1 MSMRMTMLAA
11 SVMLGLGASALRA
24 ADDGAEVEVR
34 KIAMP
39 KGFPQ
44 LTDAEQKLLDEA
56 NAALLASYAAMR
68 KNDTK
73 TAIDELNRSM
83 VLRNRII
90 ESKNISKENTG
101 KGYFSRQQGTAED
114 KVDREGGLE
123 RFLEIKKTGGQ
134 LGAADH
140 DYELHKRK
148 IIKNSEKDARELA
161 EEQKELAAMLQ
172 MMAMN
177 QPQQNGGG
185 KQTKKQDAQLPQQQA
200 NSNGGGGQQQPQQN
214 QNQNGQQPANN
225 QNQNGQENKENQNGE
240 QKNQNGQQQANA
252 QNQNGEQKNQN
263 QNGQQQAN
271 AQNQNGQ
278 QQNNN
283 QNGEQQNQN
292 QNGQQQA
299 NAQNQNGQQQGNP
312 QDPQNQQGQAG
323 AANRADQ
330 AANRQEQ
337 IAGQLNDIATK
348 LDQMSKGRNDES
360 GKAAEVFRQAAAG
373 GEQTAEM
380 IRKGDLQGAAA
391 ASRNT
396 EQKIREALAAAG
408 MANTTNLET
417 ALQNVENEL
426 KRLQGQQ
433 QKVADQAQRAG
444 EGAGGQQ
451 ADERVKNER
460 TKGLAGEQAK
470 LLGEI
475 KGLQDQLNQLAQGTG
490 AADPN
495 QRTPENAARQELQ
508 GASRAMQGKRASQA
522 ATNAAVQLGQGDIQ
536 GAEKSMAQVQEAL
549 NSAREKVA
557 AASNALVGEDR
568 SAAERALRDLKG
580 LTSALRRIEQTAKN
594 AAGQNNANGQH
605 GEGEPQQA
613 NGKQQAA
620 GQGKETKT
628 GEGKNEGGKQTA
640 NQGKNAGNSEK
651 TQPGGEGKEG
661 GENQAAQGDPK
672 GDKQSESG
680 GQGTVTATWGQVL
693 NRSTKDAQSEAAR
706 MAGKLAKLSQN
717 ADAKK
722 IEDLAKK
729 EPEFERDFDGSM
741 MQVRVLLAELEKV
754 EVDLASQ
761 VNKEQEKRALKNIQ
775 KDNVPS
781 EYRGAVA
788 AYYEDLAKDGAKEE
802 KK

>member
-1 MSMRMTMLAA
+1 MSMRMTILTAGVVL
-11 SVMLGLGASALRA
+11 SLGAGALHA

-34 KIAMP
+34 KIALP

-44 LTDAEQKLLDEA
+44 LTDAEQKMLDEA

-73 TAIDELNRSM
+73 TAINELNRAM
-83 VLRNRII
+83 VLRNRIV
-90 ESKNISKENTG
+90 ESKNISKENAG
-101 KGYFSRQQGTAED
+101 KGYYSPEQGTAED

-161 EEQKELAAMLQ
+161 EEQKDLAAMLQ

-185 KQTKKQDAQLPQQQA
+185 KQTKKQDQPQQQQA
-200 NSNGGGGQQQPQQN
+200 NSNGGGGQQQQ
-214 QNQNGQQPANN
+214 
-225 QNQNGQENKENQNGE
+225 QENKN
-240 QKNQNGQQQANA
+240 

-278 QQNNN
+278 QQNN
-283 QNGEQQNQN
+283 QN

-312 QDPQNQQGQAG
+312 QDPQNQNQQGQAG

-360 GKAAEVFRQAAAG
+360 GKAAEAFRQAAAG

-391 ASRNT
+391 AGRNT

-417 ALQNVENEL
+417 ALKNVENEL

-508 GASRAMQGKRASQA
+508 GASRAMQGKRAAQA

-549 NSAREKVA
+549 NSTREKVA

-594 AAGQNNANGQH
+594 AAGQNNANGQP
-605 GEGEPQQA
+605 GQGEPQQA

-620 GQGKETKT
+620 GQGKEAKT
-628 GEGKNEGGKQTA
+628 GESKNEGGQQTA
-640 NQGKNAGNSEK
+640 NQGKSAGNSEK
-651 TQPGGEGKEG
+651 AQPGGEGKEG
-661 GENQAAQGDPK
+661 GENQTAQGDPK
-672 GDKQSESG
+672 SEKQNENG
-680 GQGTVTATWGQVL
+680 GQGAVTATWGQVL

-706 MAGKLAKLSQN
+706 MAGKLAKFSQN

-729 EPEFERDFDGSM
+729 EPEFERDFDGSIK
-741 MQVRVLLAELEKV
+741 QVRVLLAELEKV